1 MTTSTITSVSETR
14 ESVDI
19 HIKEEVKLPEDPL
32 KSVEKLISPTDVA
45 KTVSKGYSD
54 DESDDD
60 FGIVKPLDKPIP
72 PTTPLL
78 PFAVKTFQKTDDIVK
93 PLTELKDDKPQAKLD
108 EKPKSPIDVSKLTF
122 KEYSDDESDEEIC
135 LDKPQEKLPS
145 TTPLVP
151 LAMTTSTITSV
162 SETRESVDIHIKEE
176 VKLPEDP
183 LQSVEKPISPTDVA
197 KTVSK
202 GYSDDESDDNFGIVK
217 RLDKPFPLTTPLLP
231 LADKTLQKTDDI
243 VKPLTDLEDD
253 KPQAKLDEKP
263 KSPIDASKQTLK
275 ETDDIVKQL
284 IDLKDYK
291 PQTKL
296 VEKPKSP
303 IDASKQTL
311 KETDDIVKPLT
322 ELKDDKPQAKLD
334 EKPKSPIDASKQT
347 LKEYSDNES
356 DEDIGFDK
364 PKEKLLSQAIPLV
377 PVAMTTSTIT
387 SVSETRESVD
397 IHIKEEVKLPEDPLK
412 SVEKPISP
420 TDVAKTV
427 SKGYSDDESDD
438 DFGIVKPLDK
448 PIPSTTPLLPLP
460 DKTLQKT
467 DDIVKPLTELKD
479 DKPQAKLDE
488 KPKSPIDASKQ
499 TLKETDD
506 IVKPLTELK
515 DDKPQAKLDEKPKS
529 PIDVSKLPFKEYSDD
544 ESDEEICLDKPQE
557 KLPSTTPLVPLAMT
571 TSKITA
577 VSHTRESVDIH
588 IKEEVKLPEDP
599 LKSVEKPIS
608 PTDVAKTVSKGY
620 SDDESDDDF
629 GIVKPLD
636 KPIPSTTP
644 LLPLA
649 DKTLQKTDDIVKPL
663 TELKDDKPQAKLD
676 EKPKSPIDASKQT
689 LKETDDIVKPLTELK
704 DDKPQAKLD
713 EKPKSPS
720 DASKQTLKEYS
731 DDESDEDIGF
741 DKPKEKPLSQAIP
754 LVPVAMTTSTITSVS
769 ETRESVDIHIKE
781 EVKLPEDPLQS
792 VEKPISPTDVAKTV
806 SKGYSD
812 DESDDDFG
820 IVKPLDKPIPSTT
833 PLLPLEDKSLQ
844 KTDDIVKP
852 LTELK
857 DDKPQAKLDEKPK
870 SPIDAS
876 KRTLKEYS
884 DNESDEDIGVDKPK
898 EKPLSPA
905 IPLVPVALT
914 TSTISSDYKPQAKL
928 DEKPKSPID
937 ASKQTLKEYSDNESD
952 EDIGFDKPKEK
963 PLSPAIPLVPV
974 AMTTSTITS
983 VSETRESVDIHIKE
997 EVKLPKDPLKSVEK
1011 PKSPTDVAKTVSKGY
1026 SDDESDDDFGIVKP
1040 LDKPIPSTTPLL
1052 PLADKTLQKTDY
1064 IVKPLTEL
1072 KDDKPQAKLDEK
1084 PKSPIDVSKLTFKE
1098 YSDDESDEEISLDK
1112 PQEKLP
1118 STTPL
1123 VPLAMTTSKITA

>member
-1 MTTSTITSVSETR
+1 
-14 ESVDI
+14 
-19 HIKEEVKLPEDPL
+19 
-32 KSVEKLISPTDVA
+32 
-45 KTVSKGYSD
+45 
-54 DESDDD
+54 
-60 FGIVKPLDKPIP
+60 
-72 PTTPLL
+72 
-78 PFAVKTFQKTDDIVK
+78 
-93 PLTELKDDKPQAKLD
+93 
-108 EKPKSPIDVSKLTF
+108 
-122 KEYSDDESDEEIC
+122 
-135 LDKPQEKLPS
+135 
-145 TTPLVP
+145 
-151 LAMTTSTITSV
+151 
-162 SETRESVDIHIKEE
+162 
-176 VKLPEDP
+176 
-183 LQSVEKPISPTDVA
+183 
-197 KTVSK
+197 
-202 GYSDDESDDNFGIVK
+202 
-217 RLDKPFPLTTPLLP
+217 
-231 LADKTLQKTDDI
+231 
-243 VKPLTDLEDD
+243 DD

-296 VEKPKSP
+296 VEKPKSPIDASKQTLKEYSDNESDENIGFNKPKEKPLSPAIPLVPVAMTTSKITSVSETRESVDIQIKDVKLPMDPVKSVEKPKSPTDVAKTVSKGYSDDESDDDFGIVKPLDKSFPSTSPLLPLADKTLQKTDDIVKPLTELKDDKPQTKLDEKPKSP

-364 PKEKLLSQAIPLV
+364 PKEKPLSQAIPLV

-397 IHIKEEVKLPEDPLK
+397 IHIKEEVKLPKDPLK
-412 SVEKPISP
+412 SVEKPKSP

-448 PIPSTTPLLPLP
+448 PIPSTTPLLPLA

-467 DDIVKPLTELKD
+467 DY
-479 DKPQAKLDE
+479 
-488 KPKSPIDASKQ
+488 
-499 TLKETDD
+499 

-529 PIDVSKLPFKEYSDD
+529 PIDVSKLTFKEYSDD
-544 ESDEEICLDKPQE
+544 ESDEEISLDKPQE

-792 VEKPISPTDVAKTV
+792 VEKPISP
-806 SKGYSD
+806 
-812 DESDDDFG
+812 
-820 IVKPLDKPIPSTT
+820 
-833 PLLPLEDKSLQ
+833 
-844 KTDDIVKP
+844 
-852 LTELK
+852 
-857 DDKPQAKLDEKPK
+857 
-870 SPIDAS
+870 
-876 KRTLKEYS
+876 
-884 DNESDEDIGVDKPK
+884 N
-898 EKPLSPA
+898 
-905 IPLVPVALT
+905 
-914 TSTISSDYKPQAKL
+914 
-928 DEKPKSPID
+928 
-937 ASKQTLKEYSDNESD
+937 
-952 EDIGFDKPKEK
+952 
-963 PLSPAIPLVPV
+963 
-974 AMTTSTITS
+974 
-983 VSETRESVDIHIKE
+983 
-997 EVKLPKDPLKSVEK
+997 
-1011 PKSPTDVAKTVSKGY
+1011 
-1026 SDDESDDDFGIVKP
+1026 
-1040 LDKPIPSTTPLL
+1040 
-1052 PLADKTLQKTDY
+1052 
-1064 IVKPLTEL
+1064 
-1072 KDDKPQAKLDEK
+1072 
-1084 PKSPIDVSKLTFKE
+1084 
-1098 YSDDESDEEISLDK
+1098 
-1112 PQEKLP
+1112 
-1118 STTPL
+1118 
-1123 VPLAMTTSKITA
+1123 